1 MIDEFLTL
9 ALRTLARA
17 ELVVSLAILL
27 VFAMRAPARRLIG
40 AELAYRLWM
49 LPLAAALSSLFPT
62 LDEFRRGGA
71 ALHGSMQIA
80 APERG
85 LAELWAAGALVF
97 ALTLVAAE
105 ARFRLRAR
113 AGLAGPAVIGF
124 GWHRLV
130 TPADFR
136 TRFTAAER
144 ALIRRHERAHMDRRD
159 PLANLL
165 IGVLQTVSWFNPLV
179 HLAAGAAR
187 LDQEL
192 ACDEA
197 AIAGRPDL
205 RRPLRRGAFESPAL
219 RPPLALRL
227 RLLRPAFVWRR
238 PSSAGAAPG
247 HAGAAAARAETLP
260 VGADG
265 GGRHGAGHRR
275 RRLGRDAGAVGL
287 SGRP

>member
-1 MIDEFLTL
+1 MIDEFQTL

-17 ELVVSLAILL
+17 ELVASLAILL

-85 LAELWAAGALVF
+85 LAALWAAGALVF

-113 AGLAGPAVIGF
+113 AGSAGPAVIGF

-205 RRPLRRGAFESPAL
+205 RRPYAEALLKAQLSAPRSPFACAFFAPPLFGGARHPLELRLAMLARPRPGLRRYLSGLTAVGGMAL
-219 RPPLALRL
+219 AI
-227 RLLRPAFVWRR
+227 
-238 PSSAGAAPG
+238 
-247 HAGAAAARAETLP
+247 AAAVWAATP
-260 VGADG
+260 AP
-265 GGRHGAGHRR
+265 
-275 RRLGRDAGAVGL
+275 
-287 SGRP
+287 SG